1 MTHKIG
7 VIGGDG
13 IGPEVVAEA
22 IKVIDATGID
32 YERTDYDLGAHRY
45 LEDGTV
51 LPDEVMEEWRGLD
64 ALLLGVVGHVAL
76 GGADLAADQ
85 AALPVGRADPGGQQG
100 DDHRR
105 AANVQPGDQVHD
117 ANGALQFVG
126 HRPSKEK
133 QE

>member
-22 IKVIDATGID
+22 IKVIDAAGVE

-51 LPDEVMEEWRGLD
+51 LAPIPGQVVELERVGL
-64 ALLLGVVGHVAL
+64 
-76 GGADLAADQ
+76 Q
-85 AALPVGRADPGGQQG
+85 I
-100 DDHRR
+100 
-105 AANVQPGDQVHD
+105 
-117 ANGALQFVG
+117 
-126 HRPSKEK
+126 E
-133 QE
+133 